1 MATGGDRVD
10 SIPMSPGKEYHFSIL
25 YNYDS
30 GPQNDIEK
38 SLKVAETIIDT
49 LAAIGL
55 SASYYYDRD
64 CLPGSNVFEEL
75 FRVVEASEYIIV
87 VLTPGFVLGTWTRYI
102 QQATFKELLDRGAS
116 HRFLPLCF
124 GLNQNLRVPV
134 ELTTQASL
142 EFSADWEND
151 EGSWQKLRRV
161 FTEQRSISNFSMYGN
176 QRIGDPV
183 EETNQNGGQQAE
195 DSDPPTSVY
204 NPITQQYEDSLVNHL
219 PQGGPSADGEQIIYE
234 RLGQDH
240 DNVRREI
247 VETLQETSLAHD
259 GEDQVQDDVT
269 GSETDETIPKTI
281 LIPED
286 DHQVQGRDGVT
297 GREIEQPLQETS
309 LAHDGEDQVQ
319 YDVTGSETDET
330 IPKTILIPKDDHQ
343 VQGQGDVTESE
354 IVHPLQ
360 ETSLAHDGEDQVQEV
375 QEVHPEKSQIR
386 DGEYEAQDS
395 RGKRLL
401 VGLFFVLAENFSI
414 ADSLS
419 RVPVMK

>member
-10 SIPMSPGKEYHFSIL
+10 SIPVSPGKEYHFSIL

-30 GPQNDIEK
+30 GPQDDIEK
-38 SLKVAETIIDT
+38 SLKVAEKIIDK

-55 SASYYYDRD
+55 GASYYYDRD

-204 NPITQQYEDSLVNHL
+204 NPITQQYEDRV
-219 PQGGPSADGEQIIYE
+219 IIYS
-234 RLGQDH
+234 RIPL
-240 DNVRREI
+240 
-247 VETLQETSLAHD
+247 
-259 GEDQVQDDVT
+259 
-269 GSETDETIPKTI
+269 TDFE
-281 LIPED
+281 
-286 DHQVQGRDGVT
+286 HRVQGHADVT
-297 GREIEQPLQETS
+297 GREIEEPLQETS
-309 LAHDGEDQVQ
+309 LIHDSEDQEEDGISVR
-319 YDVTGSETDET
+319 ETDE
-330 IPKTILIPKDDHQ
+330 
-343 VQGQGDVTESE
+343 VV
-354 IVHPLQ
+354 V
-360 ETSLAHDGEDQVQEV
+360 
-375 QEVHPEKSQIR
+375 EK
-386 DGEYEAQDS
+386 EAEDS

-401 VGLFFVLAENFSI
+401 FGLLFVIAENLFMP
-414 ADSLS
+414 DTLS
-419 RVPVMK
+419 RVPVTK